1 MIEEIFI
8 KIKELTPEKAEVF
21 FYEVFKKK
29 EGKSFFILL
38 SEVSDE
44 SKEKFFEGMD
54 KNEISWFKESLKNL
68 RKYSESR
75 IEKSILEIE
84 KLLKN
89 IEKLTE
95 KFKRNLKKAE
105 KQIIKS
111 RENLK
116 AQFYNSPVKSDQSKG
131 IPFPPLEKEYDHN
144 SGIIELPNPDKSI
157 LKKSNIYD
165 CIRERLSR
173 RKFTDEELSLKEL
186 SFLLWSTQG
195 IKKLV
200 ADGKISLRTVPSAG
214 ARHPFET
221 YLVINRVTGLKKG
234 VYRYLPV
241 EHKLVFLFQD
251 KKFEKKINKAAF
263 LQSFVGDS
271 AVVFIWSTIPYRTE
285 WRYPLT
291 GHKVILLDAGHICQ
305 NLYLAAEAIK
315 CGTCAIAAY
324 DQKKMD
330 KLLKLDGKN
339 EFVIYLAP
347 VGKLK

>member
-1 MIEEIFI
+1 MQ
-8 KIKELTPEKAEVF
+8 
-21 FYEVFKKK
+21 
-29 EGKSFFILL
+29 
-38 SEVSDE
+38 
-44 SKEKFFEGMD
+44 
-54 KNEISWFKESLKNL
+54 KNEISWFRESLKNL
-68 RKYSESR
+68 RKYSQSR
-75 IEKSILEIE
+75 LQKSISEIE
-84 KLLKN
+84 KILNN

-95 KFKRNLKKAE
+95 KFKASLKKTE
-105 KQIIKS
+105 KKIIKN
-111 RENLK
+111 RETLK
-116 AQFYNSPVKSDQSKG
+116 GRFYNSPVKSDQSKG
-131 IPFPPLEKEYDHN
+131 IPNPPLEKEYD
-144 SGIIELPNPDKSI
+144 SDSEIIELPQPDKSI
-157 LKKSNIYD
+157 LKKTNIYD
-165 CIRERLSR
+165 CIRERFSR
-173 RKFTDEELSLKEL
+173 RKFTNEDLSLEEL

-200 ADGKISLRTVPSAG
+200 ADGKVSLRTVPSAG

-221 YLVINRVTGLKKG
+221 YLGINRVTGLKKG

-241 EHKLVFLFQD
+241 EHKLVFLFTD
-251 KKFEKKINKAAF
+251 KKFEKKINTAVF

-305 NLYLAAEAIK
+305 NLYLSAEAIK

-347 VGKLK
+347 VGKLKFS